1 MMGDAGP
8 DASEAV
14 MMLQAVAR
22 AVIDR
27 VDVLTDADLAIGDGD
42 HGIGMRRGFEAALV
56 ALDAGPATIDAA
68 FRATGM
74 AIMANTGGAAG
85 AVFGTLFT
93 AGAKAFSGA
102 DRMDADGIRH
112 FLAAAQEGVAKRG
125 GVTEGQK
132 TMLDALA
139 HSARACSDAS
149 SLTRCLSAAAQGAE
163 AGVEA
168 TKSMIATTGKARAL
182 GERSLG
188 HPDPG
193 AISVAIILTAMRD
206 FVAAGATDEGDGNG

>member
-1 MMGDAGP
+1 MADVGLGVADTVA
-8 DASEAV
+8 
-14 MMLQAVAR
+14 MLQAVAR

-85 AVFGTLFT
+85 AVFGTVFT
-93 AGAKAFSGA
+93 AGAKALAGA
-102 DRMDADGIRH
+102 NRLEADGIRR
-112 FLAAAQEGVAKRG
+112 FLAMAQEGVAKRG
-125 GVTEGQK
+125 NVTEGQK

-139 HSARACSDAS
+139 HAARACSDAT
-149 SLTRCLSAAAQGAE
+149 SLTACLTAAADGAE

-193 AISVAIILTAMRD
+193 AISVAIILSAMRD
-206 FVAAGATDEGDGNG
+206 FVLAGATDEGERNG

>member
-1 MMGDAGP
+1 MGKAGLGATDAV
-8 DASEAV
+8 A
-14 MMLQAVAR
+14 MLQAVAR

-68 FRATGM
+68 FRSAGM
-74 AIMANTGGAAG
+74 AIMAHTGGAAG

-93 AGAKAFSGA
+93 SGAKAFAGA
-102 DRMDADGIRH
+102 EQVDADGMRR

-139 HSARACSDAS
+139 QAARACGDTAS
-149 SLTRCLSAAAQGAE
+149 LAACLAAAAQGAE

-168 TKSMIATTGKARAL
+168 TKAMIATTGKARSL

-193 AISVAIILTAMRD
+193 AISVAIILSAMRD
-206 FVAAGATDEGDGNG
+206 FVSAGANEGGERNG

>member
-1 MMGDAGP
+1 MSADGLGSGDTVA
-8 DASEAV
+8 
-14 MMLQAVAR
+14 MLRAVAR
-22 AVIDR
+22 AVIER

-42 HGIGMRRGFEAALV
+42 HGIGMRRGFEAVLV

-93 AGAKAFSGA
+93 SGAKAFAGA
-102 DRMDADGIRH
+102 DSMDADGIHR
-112 FLAAAQEGVAKRG
+112 FLAAAQEGVTKRG
-125 GVTEGQK
+125 GVIEGQK

-139 HSARACSDAS
+139 HAARACADAT
-149 SLTRCLSAAAQGAE
+149 SLTSCLTGAAQGAE
-163 AGVEA
+163 EGVEA
-168 TKSMIATTGKARAL
+168 TKSMVATTGKARSL
-182 GERSLG
+182 GDRSMG

-193 AISVAIILTAMRD
+193 AISVAIILSAMRD
-206 FVAAGATDEGDGNG
+206 FAAARTTDEGGHHG

>member
-1 MMGDAGP
+1 MEY
-8 DASEAV
+8 ASLGTDQTV
-14 MMLQAVAR
+14 KMLRAVAR
-22 AVIDR
+22 AVIGQ
-27 VDVLTDADLAIGDGD
+27 VDFLTDADLAVGDGD
-42 HGIGMRRGFEAALV
+42 HGIGMRRGFESVLTALEPG
-56 ALDAGPATIDAA
+56 ASTIDAA

-74 AIMANTGGAAG
+74 AIMATTGGAAG
-85 AVFGTLFT
+85 AVFGTLFI
-93 AGAKAFSGA
+93 AGAKAFAGTESI
-102 DRMDADGIRH
+102 DGDGVRR
-112 FLAAAQEGVAKRG
+112 FLAAAETGVAKRG

-139 HSARACSDAS
+139 HAARAAS
-149 SLTRCLSAAAQGAE
+149 EADDLPACLTAAASGAK

-168 TKSMIATTGKARAL
+168 TKLMVATTGKARSL

-206 FVAAGATDEGDGNG
+206 FVVAAEKSKGENDG

>member
-1 MMGDAGP
+1 MSDAGLGAM
-8 DASEAV
+8 DSVA
-14 MMLQAVAR
+14 MLQAVAR
-22 AVIDR
+22 AVIAQ

-42 HGIGMRRGFEAALV
+42 HGIGMRRGFEAVLT
-56 ALDAGPATIDAA
+56 ALDTGAPAIDAA
-68 FRATGM
+68 FRTTGM

-93 AGAKAFSGA
+93 AGAKALAGA
-102 DRMDADGIRH
+102 DSVDADGIRR
-112 FLAAAQEGVAKRG
+112 FLAGAQEGVAKRG

-139 HSARACSDAS
+139 HAARAAS
-149 SLTRCLSAAAQGAE
+149 TAPDLAACLTAAAAGAE
-163 AGVEA
+163 AGVAA
-168 TKSMIATTGKARAL
+168 TKSMVATTGKARSL

-193 AISVAIILTAMRD
+193 AISVAIILGAMRD
-206 FVAAGATDEGDGNG
+206 FVSARANDDGGRNG

>member
-1 MMGDAGP
+1 MMADTSLGAKDTVA
-8 DASEAV
+8 
-14 MMLQAVAR
+14 MLQAVAR

-42 HGIGMRRGFEAALV
+42 HGIGMRRGFEAVLAALE
-56 ALDAGPATIDAA
+56 ASPLDIDAA

-85 AVFGTLFT
+85 AVFGTFFT
-93 AGAKAFSGA
+93 SGAKALAGA
-102 DRMDADGIRH
+102 DRIDADNVRR
-112 FLAAAQEGVAKRG
+112 FLNAAQEGVAKRG

-139 HSARACSDAS
+139 HATRAAGSATDLPSC
-149 SLTRCLSAAAQGAE
+149 LTAAAKGAE

-168 TKSMIATTGKARAL
+168 TKSMVATTGKARAL

-188 HPDPG
+188 YPDPG
-193 AISVAIILTAMRD
+193 AISVAIILSTMRD
-206 FVAAGATDEGDGNG
+206 FVSAKETGKGEQNG

>member
-1 MMGDAGP
+1 MHK
-8 DASEAV
+8 ASLGSGEAV
-14 MMLQAVAR
+14 AMLQAVAR

-42 HGIGMRRGFEAALV
+42 HGIGMRRGFEAALT
-56 ALDAGPATIDAA
+56 ALEPGTPGIDAA
-68 FRATGM
+68 FRTTGM

-93 AGAKAFSGA
+93 SGAKALAGV
-102 DRMDADGIRH
+102 DRLDANGIRQ
-112 FLAAAQEGVAKRG
+112 FLAAAQDGVAKRG

-139 HSARACSDAS
+139 HAARACDDAT
-149 SLTRCLSAAAQGAE
+149 SLITCLTAAAHGAE
-163 AGVEA
+163 VGVEA
-168 TKSMIATTGKARAL
+168 TKSMVATTGKARSL

-206 FVAAGATDEGDGNG
+206 FASGAPIGEGW

>member
-1 MMGDAGP
+1 MADAGLGAG
-8 DASEAV
+8 DTVA
-14 MMLQAVAR
+14 MLRAVAR

-42 HGIGMRRGFEAALV
+42 HGIGMRRGFEAVLLALEP
-56 ALDAGPATIDAA
+56 GPATIDAA

-93 AGAKAFSGA
+93 AGAKAFAGA
-102 DRMDADGIRH
+102 DRLEPDGIRR
-112 FLAAAQEGVAKRG
+112 FLTMAQEGVAKRG

-139 HSARACSDAS
+139 HAARACGDAAD
-149 SLTRCLSAAAQGAE
+149 LPECLNAAAQGAE
-163 AGVEA
+163 NGVGA
-168 TKSMIATTGKARAL
+168 TKTMVATTGKARSL

-206 FVAAGATDEGDGNG
+206 FVAAGTNDDGARNG

>member
-1 MMGDAGP
+1 MAKAGLG
-8 DASEAV
+8 ASDTVA
-14 MMLQAVAR
+14 MLQAVAR

-56 ALDAGPATIDAA
+56 ALDASPATIDAA
-68 FRATGM
+68 FRSAGM
-74 AIMANTGGAAG
+74 AIMAQTGGAAG
-85 AVFGTLFT
+85 AVFGTVFT
-93 AGAKAFSGA
+93 SGAKAFAGA
-102 DRMDADGIRH
+102 EKVDADGMRR

-139 HSARACSDAS
+139 HAARACGDTT
-149 SLTRCLSAAAQGAE
+149 SLAACLAAAAQGAE

-168 TKSMIATTGKARAL
+168 TKAMIATTGKARSL

-193 AISVAIILTAMRD
+193 AISVAIILSAMRD
-206 FVAAGATDEGDGNG
+206 FVSAGTTEGGERNG